1 MFWNFIYIV
10 FIIVCIFLVITV
22 LLQPGKGGGLGAAFG
37 GGGNTVFGASGGTP
51 VFRRMTTG
59 AAIVFM
65 LLSLLMSWHAVD
77 RSVSSN
83 QEIQKSRGLEFDA
96 QDEMLEIPQPAAEA
110 LIAPA
115 APAPA
120 PVEAAPAPAPV
131 EAAPALQ
138 LPPPPS
144 VDLQIPSDIGL
155 GGTDAN
161 PALPLDLG
169 IAPVAPT
176 ETAPAETVPSV

>member
-120 PVEAAPAPAPV
+120 PVEAAPA
-131 EAAPALQ
+131 LQ

-176 ETAPAETVPSV
+176 ETAPAAPVPSV